1 MSLGQMVVELS
12 LDGNQF
18 TVNLKKADGQLAQF
32 IQSAGQADRAVQR
45 AERSTR
51 SWGHALR
58 DGVIVLS
65 LIRSAIQNVTD
76 GLFGWQRSIVG
87 VNAEIQRS
95 IALMKTFS
103 NQSTEAAKSQ
113 EAIAEVRMLMQKA
126 ASAPFDMSAITDSF
140 VKLRVSGIEDTKGSL
155 DTLIDSVA
163 AFGGT
168 SDNLK
173 RASVAIQQMAGKG
186 VVSMEELR
194 QQLGES
200 VPTAIQ
206 AMADGLGTTYDALVK
221 QISLGRVKAGPAIKA
236 MMDELERS
244 FSGRAESMMNSWTGA
259 VAQFQTSLKGLAA
272 SFGGLDDT
280 GYAKGGY
287 MDTLVTELRGLSQ
300 LLNSPTMVDSA
311 RELGQAIAEIA
322 KAAADGVRWVI
333 ENKDAIVDWG
343 KALLTTFAIMKGG
356 AYALSFLESMKSIGS
371 ALGATKNAG
380 AQMIG
385 VWGNL
390 KGAMESQSQA
400 AARQSAAAAAGATTM
415 SRWGMAA
422 SAASGA
428 LGLLGGPL
436 GIVAGLAISGGVAW
450 YNYQKEVE
458 ATREAVIQLNGALTN
473 SDQLAVLDKV
483 INEYESKMKA
493 AQFRIQQRKNSIYS
507 GSIFS
512 FLDDDRNADDQ
523 TEIEKNQAE
532 FQKHL
537 ANRYKGAQEVAKR
550 EAQLLVQTEQGEIRA
565 AYSKISESYS
575 AEKNKLLDQRRSDVI
590 TQETYD
596 KSVIELRK
604 KDSEAAI
611 SMLETRIAETR
622 KQERALGEQ
631 VGKAGERVSAD
642 VLARYIAAKEV
653 VKQLDGELIQQKE
666 NLIQTNQQLENVL
679 VGGKGAKDFKF
690 NPLVQYL
697 NNLSVA
703 VAKAGAK
710 AEEENPHLAQLYQVV
725 ANMESQGMKADPA
738 MIAQGEKVAAVRWE
752 QEKATA
758 ALKESTNGYK
768 DALERLGQIE
778 KVLGG
783 KLGKA
788 ENENPWLKAS
798 ADAQRYIDE
807 IGGIEKA
814 MAKYRETAVG
824 LGDRGKSLVA
834 EIDAA
839 AGSVEK
845 LNRIAEK
852 YSVQDTAKRM
862 REQSNSINDSLLTQ
876 SEVVEAQYQRQTEWA
891 RGYYEQH
898 KTMLTQDAEAYA
910 SYQAYLASLDAKYK
924 RDTESGLQ
932 KWIRENQDASEKYK
946 SLWGSAMDSF
956 SDTVAD
962 GLMEGKME
970 IADFVQYVLKE
981 LIKIQVAKM
990 VAGIATS
997 VAGAWSGFGGG
1008 DATGATQ
1015 AGYTGSEYSS
1025 WVNAQAVP
1033 HANGGIMTKWGSVKL
1048 REYAKGGIAREP
1060 QLAVYGEG
1068 STAEAFVPLPDG
1080 RTIPVTL
1087 QGQLSGGSNN
1097 QQVQQPQVMVNVI
1110 NQSGQNMDAEQTGGG
1125 FNGEQFVV
1133 DVVLKAVNRPGPLR
1147 DALKG

>member
-12 LDGNQF
+12 LDGDQF

-32 IQSAGQADRAVQR
+32 IQGTGQADRALQR

-95 IALMKTFS
+95 IALMKSFS
-103 NQSTEAAKSQ
+103 TQSTEVAKSQ

-140 VKLRVSGIEDTKGSL
+140 VKLRVSGIENTKRSL

-168 SDNLK
+168 GENLK

-221 QISLGRVKAGPAIKA
+221 QISLGRVKAGPAVKA

-244 FSGRAESMMNSWTGA
+244 FAGRAESMMNSWTGA
-259 VAQFQTSLKGLAA
+259 VAQFQTSLKNLSA
-272 SFGGLDDT
+272 SFGGLEDT
-280 GYAKGGY
+280 GYSKGGY
-287 MDTLVTELRGLSQ
+287 MGTLVTELRGLSD
-300 LLNSPTMVDSA
+300 LMNSPTMIDSA
-311 RELGQAIAEIA
+311 RDLGQAIAEIV
-322 KAAADGVRWVI
+322 KAAADGVRWIV
-333 ENKDAIVDWG
+333 ENKEAILDWG
-343 KALLTTFAIMKGG
+343 KAILTTFAIMKSGS
-356 AYALSFLESMKSIGS
+356 YALSFLESLKSIS
-371 ALGATKNAG
+371 AALGATKSAG
-380 AQMIG
+380 TQMIG

-400 AARQSAAAAAGATTM
+400 AARQSAAAAAGATAM

-428 LGLLGGPL
+428 LSVLGGPL

-458 ATREAVIQLNGALTN
+458 ATRDAVIELNGALTN
-473 SDQLAVLDKV
+473 ADQLAVLDKV
-483 INEYESKMKA
+483 VNEYESKMNA
-493 AQFRIQQRKNSIYS
+493 AMLRIQKRKNGIYS

-512 FLDDDRNADDQ
+512 FLDDERNAEDQ
-523 TEIEKNQAE
+523 SEYEQNQKLFEKS
-532 FQKHL
+532 L
-537 ANRYKGAQEVAKR
+537 ADRYEGAKNVARR
-550 EAQLLVQTEQGEIRA
+550 EAQQLLDVEKRGIEE
-565 AYSKISESYS
+565 AYSQISSTYQNS
-575 AEKNKLLDQRRSDVI
+575 HNKLLDQRRAGEI
-590 TQETYD
+590 EQKEYD
-596 KSVIELRK
+596 EGILNLRK
-604 KDSEAAI
+604 QQGEQAI
-611 SMLETRIAETR
+611 SLISKKLETARA
-622 KQERALGEQ
+622 QEQLLAQEVANGGE
-631 VGKAGERVSAD
+631 KVSSQI
-642 VLARYIAAKEV
+642 LAKYFAK
-653 VKQLDGELIQQKE
+653 KELIKLLEDDMIQQKE
-666 NLIQTNQQLENVL
+666 SMLAVSQTLEQVLIGGGE
-679 VGGKGAKDFKF
+679 GGKDLKF

-710 AEEENPHLAQLYQVV
+710 AEEENPHLAQLHQIV
-725 ANMESQGMKADPA
+725 ANMSSQGMKADPA
-738 MIAQGEKVAAVRWE
+738 MIAQGEKMAAARWE
-752 QEKATA
+752 QEKATK
-758 ALKESTNGYK
+758 ALTEANNGYK
-768 DALERLGQIE
+768 NSVERLGQIE
-778 KVLGG
+778 KVLSG

-788 ENENPWLKAS
+788 ENDNPWLKAS
-798 ADAQRYIDE
+798 TDAQRYIDE
-807 IGGIEKA
+807 VGGIEKA
-814 MAKYRETAVG
+814 MAKYRETASG
-824 LGDRGKSLVA
+824 ISGDAAASIVA
-834 EIDAA
+834 EIDSA

-845 LNRIAEK
+845 LERLAEK

-862 REQSNSINDSLLTQ
+862 QEQSNSINDSLKTQ
-876 SEVVEAQYQRQTEWA
+876 SQAVEAQYQRQMAWALEYYQNHKQLLTE
-891 RGYYEQH
+891 
-898 KTMLTQDAEAYA
+898 DAEAYA
-910 SYQAYLASLDAKYK
+910 SYQAYLASLDSKYK

-932 KWIRENQDASEKYK
+932 TWIRENQDASEKYK

-956 SDTVAD
+956 SDTIAD
-962 GLMEGKME
+962 GLVEGKFQ

-981 LIKIQVAKM
+981 LIKIQMAKM
-990 VAGIATS
+990 IAGIAGSIDIGGMFSSQQNVGSAAASAGYSTTGY
-997 VAGAWSGFGGG
+997 AGAHGF
-1008 DATGATQ
+1008 
-1015 AGYTGSEYSS
+1015 
-1025 WVNAQAVP
+1025 
-1033 HANGGIMTKWGSVKL
+1033 ANGGIMTQWGKAKL
-1048 REYAKGGIAREP
+1048 KQYANGGIAREP
-1060 QLAVYGEG
+1060 QVAVFGEG
-1068 STAEAFVPLPDG
+1068 DMAEAYVPLPDG

-1087 QGQLSGGSNN
+1087 QGNLNASAPST
-1097 QQVQQPQVMVNVI
+1097 QQTSAPQVMVNVI
-1110 NQSGQNMDAEQTGGG
+1110 NQSGQNMDAEQTGGR
-1125 FNGEQFVV
+1125 FNGEQYVV
-1133 DVVLKAVNRPGPLR
+1133 DVVLKAVSRPGPLR
-1147 DALKG
+1147 DAIKG